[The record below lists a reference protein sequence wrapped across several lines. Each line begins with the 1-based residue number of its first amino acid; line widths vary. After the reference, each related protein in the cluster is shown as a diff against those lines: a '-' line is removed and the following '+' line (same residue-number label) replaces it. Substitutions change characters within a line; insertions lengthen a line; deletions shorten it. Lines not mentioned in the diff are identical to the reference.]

1 MSDGGY
7 NETHEDGEYV
17 AHDVEGERAA
27 ALAAEQ
33 KKNDTL
39 NDDAI
44 GDEEE
49 DAEEIYDWNGNL
61 VTPDWWN
68 DDVHLLGGYKLTKG
82 QITKGYGFVSAL
94 IIIIAIVATVIIYRQ
109 RRKIE
114 AVIRKTVYQIRRTLA
129 GTQNLQE
136 MEEDP
141 ESARRHQKKA
151 ISAVKNRPQKE
162 FLTDLFKHHNDSN
175 LE

>member
-49 DAEEIYDWNGNL
+49 EDGRAEEIYDWNGNL

-82 QITKGYGFVSAL
+82 QITKDMGLCLRLLSSL
-94 IIIIAIVATVIIYRQ
+94 
-109 RRKIE
+109 
-114 AVIRKTVYQIRRTLA
+114 L
-129 GTQNLQE
+129 LW
-136 MEEDP
+136 P
-141 ESARRHQKKA
+141 
-151 ISAVKNRPQKE
+151 P
-162 FLTDLFKHHNDSN
+162 L
-175 LE
+175 